1 MTTPTAPVS
10 GKKRNGK
17 TCNLFA
23 VGLLTPAVILL
34 SFTIILPVFLV
45 IGLSFFKY
53 SLHK

>member
-17 TCNLFA
+17 TRNLFA
-23 VGLLTPAVILL
+23 AGLLTPAVILL

-45 IGLSFFKY
+45 IGLSFFK
-53 SLHK
+53 